1 MNNKTKCILIETDGY
16 SINTSFYDDY
26 NAAFKAMS
34 DRFDEM
40 CPKELDEDCEE
51 STSLNAY
58 DAILY
63 ANGENVYVW
72 RIIEIPKLS
81 ETEVFNLYHARDREY
96 RKEDARR
103 HLLTDFLDFDE
114 VEEVNEES
122 REDFK
127 ETYGVDFF
135 DIYNDEEIIE
145 EMADD
150 FAEEQDCNRPENDT
164 WFLVI
169 QNYLTNLKENSNNE
183 GGVTDDK

>member
-1 MNNKTKCILIETDGY
+1 MAKYFLIETDGY
-16 SINTSFYDDY
+16 SISSKLYNSYDE
-26 NAAFKAMS
+26 AFNAMS

-40 CPKELDEDCEE
+40 CPEELNEDCEE

-63 ANGENVYVW
+63 ANGEDVYVW
-72 RIIEIPKLS
+72 RIIEIPNLS
-81 ETEVFNLYHARDREY
+81 ETEIFNLYHARDREY
-96 RKEDARR
+96 RKEDAKR
-103 HLLTDFLDFDE
+103 HLLTDFLGVDYQEDI
-114 VEEVNEES
+114 NEGIL
-122 REDFK
+122 EDFK
-127 ETYGVDFF
+127 EKYSLEFF
-135 DIYNDEEIIE
+135 NIYNDEEILG

-183 GGVTDDK
+183 GGAADDK